1 MQITFS
7 FSLLVTNYDIHL
19 RKHQPTLSKKFQYPF
34 TPPNWQSFNLFPVGM
49 DKNGDVK
56 YRSQHVCHL
65 VCILYRVPK
74 LTHTK
79 MKNILLCERNMS
91 MENYPLIV
99 ITKAKSP
106 DFQSELVS

>member
-56 YRSQHVCHL
+56 YRSQHVSSGVYFISCSK
-65 VCILYRVPK
+65 IN
-74 LTHTK
+74 TH
-79 MKNILLCERNMS
+79 KNEKHTLM
-91 MENYPLIV
+91 
-99 ITKAKSP
+99 
-106 DFQSELVS
+106 